1 MIKSRAFRFN
11 VLLSHGSGSN
21 VIRLILRRAR
31 VLVRGVV
38 VNVVDIF
45 SQLLGGLWLHLLLR
59 NDNGLACNSSR
70 SYHVVVRYL
79 LMHAVVVGQNSL
91 DVKFGAGSR
100 GAL

>member
-11 VLLSHGSGSN
+11 VLLSHDSGSN

-45 SQLLGGLWLHLLLR
+45 SQLL
-59 NDNGLACNSSR
+59 
-70 SYHVVVRYL
+70 
-79 LMHAVVVGQNSL
+79 
-91 DVKFGAGSR
+91 
-100 GAL
+100 